1 MKVGDKI
8 FLIEDI
14 EPINGK
20 KYQILVIRRVDANT
34 VRASY
39 IGKESIVTV
48 YNSEFST
55 FKGLFNCEKN
65 D

>member
-8 FLIEDI
+8 FLIEDV

-20 KYQILVIRRVDANT
+20 KYQILVIRRVDAYT

-55 FKGLFNCEKN
+55 FKDLFNCEKN

>member
-8 FLIEDI
+8 FLIEDV

-55 FKGLFNCEKN
+55 FKDLFNCEKN